1 MCIEN
6 RIKMDK
12 VFLPHIKIKK
22 RCWNSHHV
30 DSWMITWTCQ
40 FIRPILPCLNNG
52 PFPPK
57 LNNSSSLPWSPCRL
71 FFLMEIGLASSNP
84 KQNPKSK
91 KKSPKRR
98 GDRVWIFSWKKTHQI
113 PKMYNEKKL
122 QKKTLDSWRV
132 ESWRWKLSPK
142 NSPPHCPPSKL
153 LQSLLHP
160 QCDGRCCV
168 PRGRTEWLS
177 GARPAGRSL
186 VVEKSL
192 YLVEIATR
200 WAPTSWKNWDYDP

>member
-1 MCIEN
+1 MSILGWSLGLVN
-6 RIKMDK
+6 SLDQYSPVWIM
-12 VFLPHIKIKK
+12 VLSHQNSTTLP
-22 RCWNSHHV
+22 RSLEVHV
-30 DSWMITWTCQ
+30 DCFFSW
-40 FIRPILPCLNNG
+40 
-52 PFPPK
+52 K
-57 LNNSSSLPWSPCRL
+57 LVWL
-71 FFLMEIGLASSNP
+71 LATET
-84 KQNPKSK
+84 KSKIPK

-98 GDRVWIFSWKKTHQI
+98 GDRVWIFSFTPHQI

>member
-52 PFPPK
+52 LSHQNSTTLPRSLQVHNGFCLMKLLWLPPQ
-57 LNNSSSLPWSPCRL
+57 
-71 FFLMEIGLASSNP
+71 P

-98 GDRVWIFSWKKTHQI
+98 GDR
-113 PKMYNEKKL
+113 L
-122 QKKTLDSWRV
+122 
-132 ESWRWKLSPK
+132 
-142 NSPPHCPPSKL
+142 
-153 LQSLLHP
+153 
-160 QCDGRCCV
+160 
-168 PRGRTEWLS
+168 
-177 GARPAGRSL
+177 
-186 VVEKSL
+186 
-192 YLVEIATR
+192 
-200 WAPTSWKNWDYDP
+200 